1 MLARCPALLV
11 PLALALGLLGGCKRK
26 PAPGAAVTCDAMAT
40 HVTKL
45 AKADLAASPVGPDQR
60 RRAETELAPLH
71 DVMQAVCQE
80 RAWPA
85 EVRSCV
91 AGATAG
97 GAVAQCV
104 AVLPADDRA
113 PLRR

>member
-1 MLARCPALLV
+1 MFARHAAPLLT
-11 PLALALGLLGGCKRK
+11 LALVVGALGGCKRK
-26 PAPGAAVTCDAMAT
+26 PAPGAAATCDAMAT

-45 AKADLAASPVGPDQR
+45 AKADLAASPVDAEQR

-71 DVMQAVCQE
+71 DVMQAVCQD
-80 RAWPA
+80 RAWSA
-85 EVRSCV
+85 DVRACV
-91 AGATAG
+91 ASATGG

-104 AVLPADDRA
+104 ATLPAEART